1 MENREVAELKMQ
13 VMILESLV
21 ASMFAAQQRG
31 TSVNTDFLRME
42 ISSKIM
48 SITQAYYQK
57 DQTASQANAEAE
69 ALALWVEVTGTRHID
84 HMFDLIRADLQR
96 D

>member
-21 ASMFAAQQRG
+21 VNMIAAQRHG
-31 TSVNTDFLRME
+31 TAVNTDFLRME

-48 SITQAYYQK
+48 NITQAHYQT
-57 DQTASQANAEAE
+57 DQTASLVNAEAE

-84 HMFDLIRADLQR
+84 RMFGMIQTYSQKD
-96 D
+96 

>member
-13 VMILESLV
+13 VLILESLV
-21 ASMFAAQQRG
+21 ASMIAAQKRNA
-31 TSVNTDFLRME
+31 SVNTDFLRME

-48 SITQAYYQK
+48 NITQAHYQT
-57 DQTASQANAEAE
+57 DQTASRANAEAE
-69 ALALWVEVTGTRHID
+69 ALALWVEVTGTHHID
-84 HMFDLIRADLQR
+84 RMFDLIRACLQR